1 MRLLDK
7 EALESLKKERESTSD
22 NIGNDVQQLGPSV
35 QRMRSNGCTDGKE
48 RITKLEFIG
57 DDIYQIMVK
66 YLEIDG
72 KPYVMELLKCMDKN
86 SLIAQGGRE
95 RLILQSYRI

>member
-1 MRLLDK
+1 MDSDYKITMEQAETEMACYRKIFSEVRLLDK

-48 RITKLEFIG
+48 RIIQAG
-57 DDIYQIMVK
+57 IHW
-66 YLEIDG
+66 
-72 KPYVMELLKCMDKN
+72 
-86 SLIAQGGRE
+86 R
-95 RLILQSYRI
+95 